1 MTQKTV
7 TINGTVYDSHTGKA
21 LRVEHSHHASTKTAS
36 HSAHTVHMQ
45 MQRSKTLNRRYVR
58 KGEAKQHDAPEQAKH
73 VAQEVPKSP
82 HRPKATHAISVHRTP
97 SASTATRSSH
107 VRHFEAHPSPAAHHT
122 PAASHQHDIKP
133 VAHPIVESVHRQLAE
148 KQPVEKV
155 IKPSHIIKKEA
166 IERATAK
173 MPAKHLR
180 KTTHHKQAKSKFGR
194 LASIGSASLAILVLG
209 AYLTYLNMPALSTR
223 IAATQAGIDASY
235 PSYQPMGYS
244 LSGPVAYK
252 EGTVTMKFAA
262 NAGPQSYTLTQTKS
276 GWDSSAVLEYYVE
289 PNAGGNYITTT
300 TNGLTIYTYGD
311 NAVWVNGGI
320 LYTINGNATL
330 SDSQIQ
336 RIATSL

>member
-1 MTQKTV
+1 MTQQTV

-21 LRVEHSHHASTKTAS
+21 LHVGHSRHKSTKSAS
-36 HSAHTVHMQ
+36 QSAHVVHVQ
-45 MQRSKTLNRRYVR
+45 TQRSKTLNRRYVR
-58 KGEAKQHDAPEQAKH
+58 KGETVLHAAPEQTKH
-73 VAQEVPKSP
+73 TSATTTKPA
-82 HRPKATHAISVHRTP
+82 HRTKATHAISVHRAP
-97 SASTATRSSH
+97 SASTASRSEH
-107 VRHFEAHPSPAAHHT
+107 VRRFAAHPT
-122 PAASHQHDIKP
+122 PAHTAPQHHDVKP
-133 VAHPIVESVHRQLAE
+133 IPHPLAESAHRQLAS
-148 KQPVEKV
+148 KQPTERVV
-155 IKPSHIIKKEA
+155 KPSHIIKQEA
-166 IERATAK
+166 IEHATAK
-173 MPAKHLR
+173 MPAKHTR
-180 KTTHHKQAKSKFGR
+180 KPTHHKKAKSTFSR
-194 LASIGSASLAILVLG
+194 LASIGSASLAVLVLG

-262 NAGPQSYTLTQTKS
+262 NAGPQNYTLTQTKS

>member
-1 MTQKTV
+1 MTQQTV

-21 LRVEHSHHASTKTAS
+21 LHVGHSRHKSTKS
-36 HSAHTVHMQ
+36 VSQSAHVVHVQ
-45 MQRSKTLNRRYVR
+45 TQRSKTLNRRYVR
-58 KGEAKQHDAPEQAKH
+58 KGETALHAAPEQTKH
-73 VAQEVPKSP
+73 TSAATTKPA
-82 HRPKATHAISVHRTP
+82 HRTKATHAISVHRAP
-97 SASTATRSSH
+97 SASTASRSEH
-107 VRHFEAHPSPAAHHT
+107 VRRFAAHPT
-122 PAASHQHDIKP
+122 PAHTAPQHHDVKP
-133 VAHPIVESVHRQLAE
+133 IPHPLAESAHRQLAS
-148 KQPVEKV
+148 KQPTERVV
-155 IKPSHIIKKEA
+155 KPSHIIKQEA
-166 IERATAK
+166 IEHATAK
-173 MPAKHLR
+173 MPAKHTR
-180 KTTHHKQAKSKFGR
+180 KPTHHKKAKSTFSR
-194 LASIGSASLAILVLG
+194 LASIGSASLAVLVLG

-262 NAGPQSYTLTQTKS
+262 NAGPQNYTLTQTKS